1 MFITFCCANWDCF
14 LNKLKDGQPADK
26 VLTNY
31 IFQHETQNNNH
42 SNNKTKTNINW
53 QTYGQIGA
61 SRTIN
66 RGGVQLGASARGE
79 QEGEYNMKSKQIQLL
94 VHFIKGE
101 GWGHPWLCIGFE
113 ACLGK
118 WEETGRG
125 RERARGR
132 DIKATLSCVP
142 RCCLEQNR
150 LRTLR
155 TEAVCSLQLR
165 LYCCFYLLSLPP
177 PGWWVWFK
185 GSWYSR

>member
-1 MFITFCCANWDCF
+1 MSI
-14 LNKLKDGQPADK
+14 
-26 VLTNY
+26 
-31 IFQHETQNNNH
+31 
-42 SNNKTKTNINW
+42 
-53 QTYGQIGA
+53 QIGA

-94 VHFIKGE
+94 IHFIKGE

-155 TEAVCSLQLR
+155 TEAVCSSLDSIAAFTSSPFLLR
-165 LYCCFYLLSLPP
+165 VDESGLKAAGTLDRAQTSAAVLLRVILPSP
-177 PGWWVWFK
+177 
-185 GSWYSR
+185 YQ

>member
-1 MFITFCCANWDCF
+1 MKHRTTKIT
-14 LNKLKDGQPADK
+14 
-26 VLTNY
+26 
-31 IFQHETQNNNH
+31 H
-42 SNNKTKTNINW
+42 SNNKTKRNINW

-94 VHFIKGE
+94 IHFIKGE

-155 TEAVCSLQLR
+155 TEAVCSSLDSIAAFTSSPFLLR
-165 LYCCFYLLSLPP
+165 VDESGLKAAGTLDRAQTPAAVLLWVILPSP
-177 PGWWVWFK
+177 
-185 GSWYSR
+185 YQ